1 MGKEKNKES
10 GNKFLDYN
18 RRFRWAIL
26 CTVAILSSIIL
37 FPNLVITRHQ
47 YNLGDVAQRDIKS
60 PRDFFIEDQAATE
73 TNRRQ
78 SVDKVLTIYDY
89 DSELTRMLAR
99 NVEAVFAE
107 MRADSDVPISPEA
120 QKLVSNDNSGEVT
133 DEADKPPKPAVAEKR
148 RYLEEKL
155 GIRVNEGAYRAL
167 EKMGFSKEISD
178 LINRILQEILSNG
191 VVTNKEILLKES
203 EKGIILR
210 DVRTKKEQEL
220 RQLKKFYGLDQA
232 KTMVRIVGQPLLGN
246 LDYGLLNLVVDFVQ
260 RLIQP
265 NITLN
270 RSETQER
277 KNKTAADIKP
287 VLNKIKAGEML
298 LREGELVTEVQLLKL
313 QTLETQTKKEQV
325 FLTSIG
331 AAMLLMCLLITTYIL
346 HLNQPGRLPAEHNKS
361 LLFMASVFL
370 TFFFLAEL
378 SCKLSEVLTQ
388 SSAIPI
394 HTSSM
399 WFGIPLAAG
408 AMIICVFMGLTIAIP
423 LAAVMAVSFAV
434 IFENNLTIFLYF
446 LINGTMAAYWIRHC
460 RERKVFIT
468 AGAKLGL
475 LNILLVTSIDFYL
488 AELSGAKLLWDWAF
502 GFMGGIGAGIVAAG
516 IVPLV
521 EIAFGYTTDISLLE
535 LASLDR
541 PILRQLMIEAPG
553 TYHHS
558 VIVGSLVEAAASE
571 IGANPLLAKACGY
584 YHDIGKTKKPLYFI
598 ENQERGINKH
608 DKLAPSMSSL
618 ILTSHIKYGVEIA
631 RENKLG
637 QIIIDTIRQ
646 HHGTSIIK
654 YFYEKARQ
662 QKGDDSVHIDDFRY
676 PGPKPQTREAGLV
689 MLADV
694 VEAASRTLDNPTPS
708 RIRGLIKN
716 LINNILSD
724 GQLDECELT
733 LKDLHKIARSFD
745 KILNGI
751 HHHRI
756 EYIEKKTAAGVND
769 KGRTGNGSP
778 DKKPAKLLGDF
789 AGKDRAI
796 GKGHLRRI
804 RLP

>member
-1 MGKEKNKES
+1 M
-10 GNKFLDYN
+10 
-18 RRFRWAIL
+18 
-26 CTVAILSSIIL
+26 
-37 FPNLVITRHQ
+37 
-47 YNLGDVAQRDIKS
+47 
-60 PRDFFIEDQAATE
+60 
-73 TNRRQ
+73 
-78 SVDKVLTIYDY
+78 
-89 DSELTRMLAR
+89 
-99 NVEAVFAE
+99 
-107 MRADSDVPISPEA
+107 
-120 QKLVSNDNSGEVT
+120 
-133 DEADKPPKPAVAEKR
+133 
-148 RYLEEKL
+148 
-155 GIRVNEGAYRAL
+155 NEGAYRAL
-167 EKMGFSKEISD
+167 EKVGFSKEISD

-210 DVRTKKEQEL
+210 NVRTKKEQEL
-220 RQLKKFYGLDQA
+220 HQLKKLYGLDQA
-232 KTMVRIVGQPLLGN
+232 KTMVRIVGQPLLSD
-246 LDYGLLNLVVDFVQ
+246 LEYALLNLVVDFVQ

-277 KNKTAADIKP
+277 KNKTAAEIKP

-313 QTLETQTKKEQV
+313 QTLETQTQKKQV
-325 FLTSIG
+325 FLSSIG
-331 AAMLLMCLLITTYIL
+331 AAMLLMCLLITTYVL

-394 HTSSM
+394 HMSSM

-408 AMIICVFMGLTIAIP
+408 AMIICVFMGLTIAMP

-460 RERKVFIT
+460 RQRKVFIT

-475 LNILLVTSIDFYL
+475 LNILLVTSIDLYL

-502 GFMGGIGAGIVAAG
+502 AFMGGIGAGIVAAG

-541 PILRQLMIEAPG
+541 PILRRLMIEAPG

-571 IGANPLLAKACGY
+571 IGANPLLAKVCGY
-584 YHDIGKTKKPLYFI
+584 YHDIGKIKKPLYFI
-598 ENQERGINKH
+598 ENQKGGINKH

-618 ILTSHIKYGVEIA
+618 ILISHIKYGVEIA
-631 RENKLG
+631 RKNKLG

-662 QKGDDSVHIDDFRY
+662 QKGDDSVNIDNFRY
-676 PGPKPQTREAGLV
+676 AGPKPQSREAGLV

-708 RIRGLIKN
+708 RIQGLVKN

-733 LKDLHKIARSFD
+733 LKDLHKIASSFD
-745 KILNGI
+745 KILYGI

-756 EYIEKKTAAGVND
+756 EYIEKRTSTGEND
-769 KGRTGNGSP
+769 RGKARNGSP
-778 DKKPAKLLGDF
+778 DRQPAKLLRDLTEE
-789 AGKDRAI
+789 DTTDSE
-796 GKGHLRRI
+796 GHPRRLR
-804 RLP
+804 LS

>member
-1 MGKEKNKES
+1 MGKEKKKEY
-10 GNKFLDYN
+10 GTKFFDDN
-18 RRFRWAIL
+18 RRFRWGIL
-26 CTVAILSSIIL
+26 FTVAVLSSIIL
-37 FPNLVITRHQ
+37 FPNLVITRHR

-60 PRDFFIEDQAATE
+60 PRDFFIEDQEATE
-73 TNRRQ
+73 ANRRQ
-78 SVDKVLTIYDY
+78 SVDMVLTVYDY
-89 DSELTRMLAR
+89 DSQLARMLNR

-107 MRADSDVPISPEA
+107 MRAAADAQVSPEF
-120 QKLVSNDNSGEVT
+120 QKHGSTGGSSKKPDT
-133 DEADKPPKPAVAEKR
+133 ADQMLAPIIAEKR

-155 GIRVNEGAYRAL
+155 GIRVSQGAYEAL
-167 EKMGFSKEISD
+167 EKIGFSKEISD
-178 LINRILQEILSNG
+178 LISRILQEILSNG

-210 DVRTKKEQEL
+210 DVRTKNEQEL
-220 RQLKKFYGLDQA
+220 NQLKKIYGLDQA
-232 KTMVRIVGQPLLGN
+232 KTMVRIVGQPLLRD
-246 LDYGLLNLVVDFVQ
+246 LDYDLLNLVVDFVQ

-277 KNKTAADIKP
+277 KNKAAADIKP
-287 VLNKIKAGEML
+287 VLHKIKAGEML

-313 QTLETQTKKEQV
+313 QALETRTKKEQV

-331 AAMLLMCLLITTYIL
+331 AAMLFMCLLITTYIL
-346 HLNQPGRLPAEHNKS
+346 HFNQPGRLPPGHNKS

-388 SSAIPI
+388 NSAIPI
-394 HTSSM
+394 HMSSM
-399 WFGIPLAAG
+399 RFGIPLAAG
-408 AMIICVFMGLTIAIP
+408 AMIICVFMGLKIAMP
-423 LAAVMAVSFAV
+423 LAAIMAFAFAV
-434 IFENNLTIFLYF
+434 IFENNLVIFLFF
-446 LINGTMAAYWIRHC
+446 LVNGTMAAYWIRHC

-468 AGAKLGL
+468 AGVKLGL

-488 AELSGAKLLWDWAF
+488 AELTGAKLLWDWTF
-502 GFMGGIGAGIVAAG
+502 GFMGGIGAGIVTAG

-541 PILRQLMIEAPG
+541 PILRRLMIEAPG

-571 IGANPLLAKACGY
+571 IGANPLLAKVCGY
-584 YHDIGKTKKPLYFI
+584 YHDIGKIKKPLYYI
-598 ENQERGINKH
+598 ENQEGGKNKH

-618 ILTSHIKYGVEIA
+618 ILISHIKDGVETA
-631 RENKLG
+631 KVNKLG
-637 QIIIDTIRQ
+637 KVIIDIIRQ

-662 QKGDDSVHIDDFRY
+662 QKGEDSVNIDDFRY
-676 PGPKPQTREAGLV
+676 AGPKPQTREAGLV

-694 VEAASRTLDNPTPS
+694 IEAASRTLDNPTPS
-708 RIRGLIKN
+708 RIQGLIKN
-716 LINNILSD
+716 LFNDILSD

-756 EYIEKKTAAGVND
+756 EYIEKRSSASANG
-769 KGRTGNGSP
+769 KGRTANGSP
-778 DKKPAKLLGDF
+778 DRQPAKLVGNF
-789 AGKDRAI
+789 AGKNRTN